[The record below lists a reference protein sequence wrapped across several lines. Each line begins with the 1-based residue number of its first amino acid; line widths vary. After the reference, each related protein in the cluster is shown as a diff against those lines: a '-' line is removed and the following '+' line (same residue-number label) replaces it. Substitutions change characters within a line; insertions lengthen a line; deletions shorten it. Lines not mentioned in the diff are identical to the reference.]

1 LAATFLGTTIPA
13 NTAAPAALKS
23 ALDTLFNH
31 PNTGPFFCRQMIQRL
46 TTSNPTPAYV
56 ARVAAV
62 FSNNGAGVRGDLS
75 KVFRA
80 ILLDEEARSS
90 AGLMELEY
98 GKLREP
104 MLRLVQWARS
114 FGVTSTSGDWKIGDL
129 SNAATQLGQSPL
141 RSPSVFNF
149 FRPGYVPPA
158 TALSAGVVAPEFQ
171 GVSESSVGGYLNY
184 MMTLISSGLNSG
196 DINAAY
202 TAEVALATDAA
213 ALVRRLS
220 LILCAGQLSSANQTL
235 IVNALNATALTATS
249 TVAAQ
254 RNRVCAAVLLVM
266 ASADYLVQK

>member
-1 LAATFLGTTIPA
+1 
-13 NTAAPAALKS
+13 
-23 ALDTLFNH
+23 
-31 PNTGPFFCRQMIQRL
+31 
-46 TTSNPTPAYV
+46 
-56 ARVAAV
+56 
-62 FSNNGAGVRGDLS
+62 
-75 KVFRA
+75 
-80 ILLDEEARSS
+80 
-90 AGLMELEY
+90 
-98 GKLREP
+98 

-158 TALSAGVVAPEFQ
+158 TTLSAGLVAPEFQ

-196 DINAAY
+196 DIKAAY
-202 TAEVALATDAA
+202 TAELALAIDAI
-213 ALVRRLS
+213 ALVRRLN
-220 LILCAGQLSSANQTL
+220 LLLCAGQLSAANQTL
-235 IVNALNATALTATS
+235 IVNALNATALTSAS

-254 RNRVCAAVLLVM
+254 RNRVYAAVLLVM